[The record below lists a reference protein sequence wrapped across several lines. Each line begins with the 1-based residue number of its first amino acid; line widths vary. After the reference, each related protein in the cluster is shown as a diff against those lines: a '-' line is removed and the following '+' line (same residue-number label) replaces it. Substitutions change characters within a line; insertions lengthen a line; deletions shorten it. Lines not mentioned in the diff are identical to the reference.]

1 MKSKEKHLFAMWEAL
16 SLIHNMVTTRKIF
29 KKKMKCVNLQKFHK
43 YIKQDVKVK
52 NVQKVEAN
60 KER

>member
-16 SLIHNMVTTRKIF
+16 GLIHNMVTTRKIF

-52 NVQKVEAN
+52 MSK
-60 KER
+60 K